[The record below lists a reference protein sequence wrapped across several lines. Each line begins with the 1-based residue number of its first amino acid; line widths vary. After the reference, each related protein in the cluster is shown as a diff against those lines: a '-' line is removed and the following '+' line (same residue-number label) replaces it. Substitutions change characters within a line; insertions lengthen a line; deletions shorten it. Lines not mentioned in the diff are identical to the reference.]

1 MRHHCRPAG
10 LAAIAVMGFIAAMTP
25 AAAQQKGLADRVL
38 SQPMQP
44 APANCDSGNRID
56 LELCAVARFRAAD
69 AELNRVYR
77 DIAGDKPNRDLLLS
91 AQRIWLAY
99 RDATC
104 AWEEDRVRGGTAATL
119 YAINCL
125 AAATEAR
132 TAYLQQATGP

>member
-1 MRHHCRPAG
+1 MRHHLCLTG
-10 LAAIAVMGFIAAMTP
+10 LAAIAFMGFIAAATP

-38 SQPMQP
+38 SQPVQP
-44 APANCDSGNRID
+44 APANCDSGNQIE

-77 DIAGDKPNRDLLLS
+77 DLGGDKQNRDLLLS

-119 YAINCL
+119 FAINCL

-132 TAYLQQATGP
+132 TAYLVQASGP